1 MQQFDEIDRKIL
13 RALQKNSKR
22 TSSEIAEEVGLS
34 QTPYLRRVRRLEES
48 GAIDRYVAILN
59 PAALGLGMTIFTR
72 IWLTGQDGRSVDAFA
87 EAVRKMPEVVECH
100 LMAGDC
106 DFLLRVVVHDIQS
119 YRQFQA
125 HHLTRLPGV
134 QSVKTEIPMQQ
145 IKASTEIPV

>member
-1 MQQFDEIDRKIL
+1 MQLDETDRRIL
-13 RALQKNSKR
+13 RALQRNSKR
-22 TSSEIAEEVGLS
+22 TSTEIAAEIGLS
-34 QTPYLRRVRRLEES
+34 QTPYLRRVRRLEEG

-87 EAVRKMPEVVECH
+87 AAVRKMPEVVECH

-106 DFLLRVVVHDIQS
+106 DFLLRVVVADIAS
-119 YRQFQA
+119 YRHFQA